1 MTPVDERSDALR
13 LYLDELTRWGA
24 HTNLV
29 GSTEPDA
36 LRRHVEDSLAAAD
49 YLPEGSEIVDLGS
62 GAGFPGVPLALSRP
76 DLRVTLVEIRERRVN
91 FLRHVVRTLDLCQIR
106 VERLRIEDSP
116 SSLFEYVL
124 LRAVAPPPRAFD
136 LGRHW
141 AMPGGE
147 VWIWAGE
154 DAASPAEPVAGS
166 IPLASGGAILR
177 VPVAEVSRG
186 TP

>member
-91 FLRHVVRTLDLCQIR
+91 FLRHVVRTLDLGQIR

-154 DAASPAEPVAGS
+154 DASSPAEPVAGT